1 MAVKQMKFETDARAD
16 IASGLSQLARA
27 VKATL
32 GPRGRNVV
40 LQKSFGSPR
49 ITKDGVTV
57 SKEIELPQPFEN
69 MGAKLVNMVASKTGD
84 VAGDGTTTATV
95 LAEAIYT
102 LGLRSVT
109 VGTNPVIIQRGI
121 TKAAEIAAEAITA
134 QAKKVKGRE
143 DYKRVATISANGD
156 EKIGDLMADAME
168 KVGKEGVITVDE
180 GKATDST
187 LEYTEGMQFD
197 KGYLSPYFLTNPT
210 TLEAALENAY
220 ILLHEKKISNL
231 AELLPLLNKIV
242 TSARPLLIIA
252 EDVESEALAALVVN
266 KLRGVLQVCAVKAPG
281 FGDRRKAMM
290 ADLAV
295 VTGGKFIS
303 EDLGLKLEN
312 VEIEDMGNAKH
323 IVVDKD
329 KTLIVE
335 GGGKRKE
342 IESRAEQI
350 RKQIEATTSDYDR
363 EKLQERLAK
372 LTGGVAVIRAG
383 AATEMEM
390 KERKDLID
398 DALHATRAAAE
409 EGIVPGGGVA
419 FLRAIEAVENGKRQA
434 KGDEKIGFDIV
445 AEALRSPARQIA
457 DNAGEDGQVVVAEI
471 LENKNPSWGY
481 NAATGEF
488 GDMFKLGI
496 IDPAK
501 VSKTALLNAASVA
514 GLALDDR
521 CPDHRIEREGKGD
534 HEADAPLPARSSD
547 PSLTKVNRDC
557 AKARRYLVRALC
569 LRVFPALLP
578 MWDRADEDRNINDFP
593 NVG

>member
-1 MAVKQMKFETDARAD
+1 MAAKQMKFESDARAE
-16 IASGLSQLARA
+16 IAAGLSQLARA

-95 LAEAIYT
+95 LAEAIY
-102 LGLRSVT
+102 LEGLKYVRTGV
-109 VGTNPVIIQRGI
+109 NPVLIQRGI
-121 TKAAEIAAEAITA
+121 TKATEVANEAITA
-134 QAKKVKGRE
+134 LAKKVKGRE

-168 KVGKEGVITVDE
+168 RVGKEGVITVDE
-180 GKATDST
+180 GKST
-187 LEYTEGMQFD
+187 ESVLEYTEGMQFD
-197 KGYLSPYFLTNPT
+197 KGYLSPYFMTNPN
-210 TLEAALENAY
+210 TLEAQLENAY
-220 ILLHEKKISNL
+220 ILLHEKKVSNL
-231 AELLPLLNKIV
+231 AELLPLLNKV
-242 TSARPLLIIA
+242 VGGGRPLLIIA

-266 KLRGVLQVCAVKAPG
+266 KLRGVLNVCAVKAPG

-295 VTGGKFIS
+295 VTGGQFIS

-312 VEIEDMGNAKH
+312 VELDQLGSARRISIN
-323 IVVDKD
+323 KD
-329 KTLIVE
+329 RTLIVE
-335 GGGKRKE
+335 GAGKRKD
-342 IESRAEQI
+342 IEARSEQI
-350 RKQIEATTSDYDR
+350 RAQIEKTTSDYDK

-383 AATEMEM
+383 AATETEM

-409 EGIVPGGGVA
+409 EGIIPGGGVA

-445 AEALRSPARQIA
+445 AQALRSPARQIA
-457 DNAGEDGQVVVAEI
+457 DNAGEDGEVIVDRI
-471 LENKNPSWGY
+471 LENKNPAYGY
-481 NAATGEF
+481 NAATEEY

-496 IDPAK
+496 IDPTK
-501 VSKTALLNAASVA
+501 VAKTALQNAASVA
-514 GLALDDR
+514 GLALTTDVM
-521 CPDHRIEREGKGD
+521 ITELKEKKG
-534 HEADAPLPARSSD
+534 EKEPQ
-547 PSLTKVNRDC
+547 
-557 AKARRYLVRALC
+557 LVAGA
-569 LRVFPALLP
+569 VS
-578 MWDRADEDRNINDFP
+578 
-593 NVG
+593 